1 MPFSTIVKVV
11 FFITSTYSQV
21 KMEYEQQRETF
32 SEEKNDL
39 DEQLKEIQEKLME
52 VGPVTFLFVFE
63 N

>member
-1 MPFSTIVKVV
+1 
-11 FFITSTYSQV
+11 
-21 KMEYEQQRETF
+21 MEYEQQRETF